1 MGLICYYME
10 RVGLDFQDVC
20 MINSIWSSFLLIIR
34 AISHSH
40 VTQNHK

>member
-1 MGLICYYME
+1 MRLCYNMKI
-10 RVGLDFQDVC
+10 VGLGFQYVC
-20 MINSIWSSFLLIIR
+20 MINSIWSSLLIIR